1 MLFPLGVV
9 NQRNISLAGLPLS
22 ATFITKSIERGYT
35 PTNIT
40 IKNTVKTGDLPY
52 TPIPEL
58 ATFPLTEA
66 DKTDYKSD
74 SFFTGLTSDEREY
87 LSNYTRD
94 IYGDNLVK
102 EADCVAVPLFF
113 IDDRLPSFWV
123 DLPHTMDSVGGGID
137 SVYYKPVSG
146 GKLYSAIVTQM
157 SILNGREGPIVFDIG
172 ELIEY
177 GISSGLFVGLF
188 SKVNII
194 QEPQEFSG
202 SMTFNFTPQTYT
214 YTYVSN
220 SNALDDIA
228 KEVYQYKDVTVTA
241 KRCTITSVSGEG
253 SYYYNYNRGV
263 ERSFYMDK
271 PIALSYG
278 PLTPCTPDE
287 FSARNL
293 ALTRQYGQWAISA
306 NAFGKNILTVG
317 DHTATVDTLYWSTN
331 LHRHAIAFPASY
343 GITSVTSTN
352 PNVQIRKRQFS
363 IAAGNGGQRLMDE
376 WLISF
381 PSALSTSITFSK

>member
-22 ATFITKSIERGYT
+22 AAFITKSIERGYT

-40 IKNTVKTGDLPY
+40 IENISKIGDLPY

-87 LSNYTRD
+87 LSNYYRD
-94 IYGDNLVK
+94 INDNDLVK
-102 EADCVAVPLFF
+102 ESDGIAVPLFF
-113 IDDRLPSFWV
+113 IDDRIPSFWV
-123 DLPHTMDSVGGGID
+123 DWTHTMDSPSGGYGL
-137 SVYYKPVSG
+137 VYYKPVSG
-146 GKLYSAIVTQM
+146 GKIYSDVRSPST
-157 SILNGREGPIVFDIG
+157 ILNGREEPAVFDMG

-188 SKVNII
+188 SKVDII
-194 QEPQEFSG
+194 QEPREFSG
-202 SMTFNFTPQTYT
+202 SMTFNFTAQTYT
-214 YTYVSN
+214 YTHVSQ
-220 SNALDDIA
+220 SNALDDMF
-228 KEVYQYKDVTVTA
+228 KEVYQYKDVTVTT
-241 KRCTITSVSGEG
+241 KRCSITSVTGQG
-253 SYYYNYNRGV
+253 SYYYNYNRSV
-263 ERSFYMDK
+263 TRSFYVDK
-271 PIALSYG
+271 PTALSYG
-278 PLTPCTPDE
+278 PLTRCTPDE
-287 FSARNL
+287 FSARSV
-293 ALTRQYGQWAISA
+293 ALFQQYGPWAVPA
-306 NAFGKNILTVG
+306 DAFGGVILTVG
-317 DHTATVDTLYWSTN
+317 DHAATLEQLYWSTN

-343 GITSVTSTN
+343 GITSVTSSN

-381 PSALSTSITFSK
+381 PYALSTSITFSK